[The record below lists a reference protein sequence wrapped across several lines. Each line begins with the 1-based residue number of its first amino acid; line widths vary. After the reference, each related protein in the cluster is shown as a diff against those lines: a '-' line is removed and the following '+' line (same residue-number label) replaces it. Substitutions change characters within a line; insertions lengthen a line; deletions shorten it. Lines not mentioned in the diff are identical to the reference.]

1 MKYLGHRILQSFFLL
16 VGVSLL
22 SFVFVELSPGNFFDD
37 MRLNPRISSET
48 VSRLRVQYGMDQPL
62 PVRYARWLGSVAKG
76 EFGFSF
82 AYNAPVA
89 SLLWPRALN
98 TLLLTGSATL
108 AAWMIALPLGIL
120 SAGRR
125 HGLIDHA
132 TLLLTSVVLAIPDLL
147 MALGLLW
154 FAVRTKLLPAGGM
167 MSPGSENLGAWEQ
180 TESTAIHMIGPVLVL
195 VLASLPTLMRHT
207 RAAMIEA
214 LDSPFAR
221 AARAHGISPRRIL
234 LRHAF
239 PVALNPLISLFG
251 LSLGSL
257 LSASLLTEVVLSWPG
272 LGPLLVEAILG
283 RDIYVVI
290 GAVVFASAFLVCGI
304 LLGDV
309 LLFAADPRIRTERL
323 A

>member
-1 MKYLGHRILQSFFLL
+1 MRYLGHRLLQSFLLL

-22 SFVFVELSPGNFFDD
+22 SFAFIELSPGNFFDE
-37 MRLNPRISSET
+37 MRLNPRISDVT

-62 PVRYARWLGSVAKG
+62 PVRYVRWLGSVAKG

-89 SLLWPRALN
+89 SLLWPRARN
-98 TLLLTGSATL
+98 TLILTGSATL
-108 AAWMIALPLGIL
+108 LAWMIALPVGIL

-125 HGLIDHA
+125 RGWFDRSA
-132 TLLLTSVVLAIPDLL
+132 LLLTAILLTIPDLL
-147 MALGLLW
+147 MALGLLL
-154 FAVRTKLLPAGGM
+154 FAVRTRLLPAGGM
-167 MSPGSENLGAWEQ
+167 ISLVTENQGAWQQ
-180 TESTAIHMIGPVLVL
+180 TKSLAIHMVGPVMVLVL
-195 VLASLPTLMRHT
+195 VGLPTLIRHT

-214 LDSPFAR
+214 LDSPCVR
-221 AARAHGISPRRIL
+221 ASRSHGISPGRIL

-257 LSASLLTEVVLSWPG
+257 LSASLLTEVVVSWPG
-272 LGPLLVEAILG
+272 LGPLLLEAIMD

-290 GAVVFASAFLVCGI
+290 GAVMFASVMLASGS
-304 LLGDV
+304 LLGDF
-309 LLFAADPRIRTERL
+309 LLLAADPRIRGERL

>member
-37 MRLNPRISSET
+37 MRLNPRISNET
-48 VSRLRVQYGMDQPL
+48 VSRLRMHYGMDQPL

-89 SLLWPRALN
+89 SLLWPRARN

-108 AAWMIALPLGIL
+108 LAWMIALPLGIL

-125 HGLIDHA
+125 HGWIDRA

-147 MALGLLW
+147 MALGLLL
-154 FAVRTKLLPAGGM
+154 FAVRTRLLPAGGM
-167 MSPGSENLGAWEQ
+167 MSLGSENLGAWEQ
-180 TESTAIHMIGPVLVL
+180 TKSVAIHMIGPVSVL

-221 AARAHGISPRRIL
+221 AARAHGISPCRIL
-234 LRHAF
+234 FRHAF
-239 PVALNPLISLFG
+239 PVALNPLISLFA

-257 LSASLLTEVVLSWPG
+257 LSASLLTEVVVSWPG

-290 GAVVFASAFLVCGI
+290 GAVVFASAFLVCGA